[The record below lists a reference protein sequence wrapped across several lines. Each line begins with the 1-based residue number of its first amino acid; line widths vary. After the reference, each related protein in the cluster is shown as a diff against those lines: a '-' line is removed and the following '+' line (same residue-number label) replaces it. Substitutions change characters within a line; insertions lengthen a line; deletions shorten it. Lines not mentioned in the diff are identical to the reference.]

1 MKITKPIVFFD
12 IESTGI
18 NTSRDRIVE
27 LQMIKVTANGEEE
40 WYSKFNPHPVVI
52 SDEAASVHGISNED
66 VMDAPK
72 FEERANEILAFIEGC
87 DLAGYNIQN
96 FDVPMLFEEFCRAN
110 ILFDWKRHRLLD
122 AYALWTYFEPRTLTG
137 AVERFL
143 GEKFENAHSA
153 KWDVDA
159 TKRVFFKQ
167 METYNFS
174 EEDFDDVI
182 EKSKKDNR
190 IDLTGKFVKKDN
202 NIFYGF
208 GKYNGKSVT
217 EINKVDPGYLDWIAN
232 KSELSMDCKMIA
244 KKLITHLNK

>member
-1 MKITKPIVFFD
+1 MKIEKPIVFFD

-27 LQMIKVTANGEEE
+27 LQMVKVTESGEEE
-40 WYSKFNPHPVVI
+40 WYSKFNPHPIAI

-72 FEERANEILAFIEGC
+72 FEDRANEILQFIEGC

-96 FDVPMLFEEFCRAN
+96 FDVPMLFEEFFRAGV
-110 ILFDWKRHRLLD
+110 LFDWRKYRLLD

-143 GEKFENAHSA
+143 GEKLENAHSA

-159 TKRVFFKQ
+159 TKRVFFRQ
-167 METYNFS
+167 MELYGFAPN
-174 EEDFDDVI
+174 DFDEVI

-202 NIFYGF
+202 TVFYGF
-208 GKYNGKSVT
+208 GKYNGKSVK
-217 EINKVDPGYLDWIAN
+217 EINAVDPGYLDWIAN
-232 KSELSMDCKMIA
+232 KSELSLDCKMIA
-244 KKLITHLNK
+244 KKLIEHLNK